1 MFVPFWLFYLISG
14 TVMAVLVLLWALRTR
29 QFDDQD
35 RARYLPLAGVSAV
48 EPSATPS
55 RRRLSYV
62 AVGAVLL
69 TGGLALLTTLAVV
82 LQTLD

>member
-35 RARYLPLAGVSAV
+35 RARYLPLAGASAA
-48 EPSATPS
+48 EPHAAPA

-69 TGGLALLTTLAVV
+69 TGGLALLSTLVVV
-82 LQTLD
+82 LKTLD